1 MRLWSLH
8 PKYLDRLGLVALWRK
23 TLLAQTVLAGRT
35 KGYQRHP
42 QLDRFRAQAEP
53 LAALGAYLLA
63 VGREAE
69 ARGYTFD
76 QGKII
81 SAGPGAAAIPVTAGQ
96 LAHEWRHLM
105 GKLKKRAPRLHAC
118 HLAVTAPECHPLFF
132 VVPGQIAPWER
143 PTGGV

>member
-8 PKYLDRLGLVALWRK
+8 PKYLDPQGLVALWREA
-23 TLLAQTVLAGRT
+23 LLAQAVLADRT
-35 KGYQRHP
+35 QGYRRHP

-63 VGREAE
+63 VGAEAL

-81 SAGPGAAAIPVTAGQ
+81 SAVPDEASLPVTAGQ
-96 LAHEWRHLM
+96 LAHEWQHLM
-105 GKLKKRAPRLHAC
+105 GKLEKRAPRLHAC

-132 VVPGQIAPWER
+132 IVPGEVAPWER
-143 PTGGV
+143 LTSGV